1 MSTTTKPSHEEEEY
15 FARQEIDQRR
25 ALAEKLKAQMQTEE
39 LDRLKESHWMHCGKC
54 GFEMHPVVFKGI
66 TIEKCP
72 HCGAILLDAGELEQL
87 AGKEGSFVS
96 SVLGLFKF

>member
-1 MSTTTKPSHEEEEY
+1 MSTTAKPSHEEEEY
-15 FARQEIDQRR
+15 FAKQEIDQRR
-25 ALAEKLKAQMQTEE
+25 AFTEKLKAQMQVEE
-39 LDRLKESHWMHCGKC
+39 IEKLKKTHWMHCGKC

-72 HCGAILLDAGELEQL
+72 NCNAILLDSGELEQL
-87 AGKEGSFVS
+87 AGKEGRFVT